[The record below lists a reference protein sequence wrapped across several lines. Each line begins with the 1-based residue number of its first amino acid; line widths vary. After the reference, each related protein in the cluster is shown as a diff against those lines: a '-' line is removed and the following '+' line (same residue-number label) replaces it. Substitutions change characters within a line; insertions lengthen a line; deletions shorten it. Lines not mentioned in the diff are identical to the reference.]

1 MADEFQT
8 SRSSDDTPSEWIR
21 TELESVDIGDKRLNA
36 RVVRVIEKFWKQ
48 PPSSIPKATG
58 SWSEA
63 KAAYRLLNNPKVT
76 PEKVLAPHLESVRSR
91 VEGHRVVLAVQD
103 TTDLNFTSHPATK
116 GLGTIGSS
124 PKLRGMH
131 VHTTVAVTPER
142 VPLGLIQQQTWIRPE
157 SEFGKKTERRKKALE
172 EKESV
177 KWLHSLQAVEQ
188 LQAELPDVQIISVG
202 DREADIYD
210 LFKHAAGM
218 KADLLVRASSNRRLE
233 CEEECLWEHVE
244 AQPVAQELEMRIP
257 VKKSKKWRTA
267 TLELRFAQ
275 VAIRPPRYRHS
286 TEEPVLLSAVYV
298 NEPHP
303 PEGVVPLS
311 WMLLTT
317 LPVSS
322 AEDAL
327 IIADY
332 YSVRWVIEVFHR
344 ILKSG
349 CRIEERQLQTADGL
363 RTCLALDSLVA
374 WRIQFLTALGREV
387 PNLPCD
393 VVFEDYEWKALYC
406 FVHRTTH
413 PPERPPTLNEAIKL
427 VARVGGF
434 LARKGDG
441 APGPM
446 VLWRGLQELA
456 TISFAWFAFGP
467 ERAPP

>member
-8 SRSSDDTPSEWIR
+8 SRSSDDTSSEWIR

-36 RVVRVIEKFWKQ
+36 RVLRVIDTFWKQ
-48 PPSSIPKATG
+48 PQASIPKATG
-58 SWSEA
+58 SWSEF

-76 PEKVLAPHLESVRSR
+76 AEKILAPHRESVRSR
-91 VEGHRVVLAVQD
+91 MEGHRVVLAVQD
-103 TTDLNFTSHPATK
+103 TTDLNFTSHPATE

-124 PKLRGMH
+124 PTLKGMH

-157 SEFGKKTERRKKALE
+157 NEFGKKTERRKKVFE

-188 LQAELPDVQIISVG
+188 LQAELP
-202 DREADIYD
+202 
-210 LFKHAAGM
+210 
-218 KADLLVRASSNRRLE
+218 
-233 CEEECLWEHVE
+233 
-244 AQPVAQELEMRIP
+244 
-257 VKKSKKWRTA
+257 
-267 TLELRFAQ
+267 
-275 VAIRPPRYRHS
+275 
-286 TEEPVLLSAVYV
+286 
-298 NEPHP
+298 
-303 PEGVVPLS
+303 LS

-317 LPVSS
+317 IPVSS

-332 YSVRWVIEVFHR
+332 YSVRWAIEVFHR

-363 RTCLALDSLVA
+363 RKCLALDSLVA
-374 WRIQFLTALGREV
+374 WRIQFLTAMGREV

-406 FVHRTTH
+406 FVHRTTQL
-413 PPERPPTLNEAIKL
+413 PERPPTLSEAIRL

-456 TISFAWFAFGP
+456 TISCAWFAFGP